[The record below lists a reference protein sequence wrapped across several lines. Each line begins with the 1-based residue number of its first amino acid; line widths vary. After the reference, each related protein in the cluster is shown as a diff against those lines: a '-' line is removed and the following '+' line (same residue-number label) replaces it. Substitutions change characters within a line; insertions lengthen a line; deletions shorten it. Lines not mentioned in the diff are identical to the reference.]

1 MFGAVGTPIWYG
13 FGSLGLS
20 QDDFVEIGFYSAVA
34 LVVCSYLLLPLIFAT
49 IVSYKEVKGNLL
61 FIILGI
67 SSAMLPMLGISYV
80 SYEFPSLIAGIIGMG
95 VTAILIHFNVGLKPI
110 SHDEESIHELGR
122 HPLDIAPYSN
132 RSVVHQSSVFMSKR
146 EIGLTADESLLTSIN
161 NDQVVVDE
169 EHVPLNRSS
178 DIVPNESTTDYSLM
192 ADCQNETSGSNL
204 PNSSSIETLTESQK
218 AIELAIGPRK
228 EGWAYIRE
236 FLLRTSPI
244 TGTVLLLIITRIPQI
259 GLNELLKATT
269 PSFSIYFGTYAI
281 FRLSASLVFQLEEIL
296 TYPTLHWKYELLYT
310 PFIIPFVLM
319 SVITYIIYRKE
330 ASDTL
335 GGIFGTVFQRV
346 KSPAIALAGALTLVQ
361 LMITGED
368 ASPAAII
375 GIVLSDAL
383 KGGWIVIAA
392 SIGALGSFFSGSTTV
407 SNLTFGSVQQIA
419 AETIGTNVNAML
431 ALQVVGASAGNGVC
445 LNNII
450 SACTVTSL
458 AVGEGKIIAKTAKY
472 VGLFLVLATLI
483 MLGFLFR

>member
-1 MFGAVGTPIWYG
+1 MVW
-13 FGSLGLS
+13 
-20 QDDFVEIGFYSAVA
+20 E
-34 LVVCSYLLLPLIFAT
+34 LPQ
-49 IVSYKEVKGNLL
+49 
-61 FIILGI
+61 
-67 SSAMLPMLGISYV
+67 
-80 SYEFPSLIAGIIGMG
+80 
-95 VTAILIHFNVGLKPI
+95 VTAILIQFNVGLKPI

-146 EIGLTADESLLTSIN
+146 EIGLTADESLVTSIN
-161 NDQVVVDE
+161 NDQTVVVDE
-169 EHVPLNRSS
+169 EHVPLTRSS
-178 DIVPNESTTDYSLM
+178 EVVSNESTTNYSIM
-192 ADCQNETSGSNL
+192 VDGQNEMSGSNL
-204 PNSSSIETLTESQK
+204 PNSSIETLTESQK

-228 EGWAYIRE
+228 EGWAYIKE
-236 FLLRTSPI
+236 FILRTSPI

-269 PSFSIYFGTYAI
+269 PNFSIYFGTYAI

-335 GGIFGTVFQRV
+335 GGIFRTVFERV

-419 AETIGTNVNAML
+419 AETIGANVNAML
-431 ALQVVGASAGNGVC
+431 AIQVVGASAGNGVC

-458 AVGEGKIIAKTAKY
+458 AIGEGKIIAKTAKY

-483 MLGFLFR
+483 MLGFLFS